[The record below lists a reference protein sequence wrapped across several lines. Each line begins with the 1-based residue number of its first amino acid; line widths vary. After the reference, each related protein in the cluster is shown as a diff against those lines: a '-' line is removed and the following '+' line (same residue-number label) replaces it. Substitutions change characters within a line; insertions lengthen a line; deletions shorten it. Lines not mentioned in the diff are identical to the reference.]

1 MERQTFSTMES
12 FGLKP
17 KGKHEI
23 LSVDSM
29 FSVLST
35 PEKQQKKQVE
45 SVATGHG
52 ICEQDKSRMKD
63 MPFFLSVLRIRDL
76 DLFDLS
82 F

>member
-35 PEKQQKKQVE
+35 PEKQQKKHVE

-52 ICEQDKSRMKD
+52 ICEQDRSRMKD